1 MLGTALPEVMS
12 LGPARRNR
20 PQVRMGSLFVE
31 AESVGDRGC
40 LSAAGDSEL
49 GEDP

>member
-20 PQVRMGSLFVE
+20 PQVRMGSLLGHLLQHPPAVTL
-31 AESVGDRGC
+31 VTGTDR
-40 LSAAGDSEL
+40 SQ
-49 GEDP
+49 